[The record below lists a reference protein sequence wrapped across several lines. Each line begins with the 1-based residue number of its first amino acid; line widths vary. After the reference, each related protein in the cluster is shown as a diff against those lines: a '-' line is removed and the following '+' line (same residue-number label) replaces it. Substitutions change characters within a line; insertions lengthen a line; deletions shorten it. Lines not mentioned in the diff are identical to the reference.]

1 MFPLQTTAPTRS
13 PPLVTWGLIAANC
26 AIFLF
31 QIGLGPEELEHFLY
45 QFALIPARYFA
56 PLPFKDFVGDPLD
69 YLPFVSNMFLHGG
82 WLHLILNMWTLWLFG
97 PAVEDRLGTVRYL
110 VFYVC
115 CGAFASYAHA
125 AFNPLSIDSG
135 ARRFGRDRRG
145 ARRFPPTLS
154 A

>member
-1 MFPLQTTAPTRS
+1 MRVFPVQTTAPTRS
-13 PPLVTWGLIAANC
+13 PPLVTWVLIAANC

-82 WLHLILNMWTLWLFG
+82 WLHLILNMWTLCRSTC
-97 PAVEDRLGTVRYL
+97 PAWA
-110 VFYVC
+110 C
-115 CGAFASYAHA
+115 
-125 AFNPLSIDSG
+125 
-135 ARRFGRDRRG
+135 GRDERLSLGCSHVRCARLWDFVPRG
-145 ARRFPPTLS
+145 IRKPTPAAKARVACTRS
-154 A
+154 S